1 MKTRLTAAFV
11 KTVKRPGAYC
21 DQHGLRLCVRQS
33 SKKKLIS
40 KQWSWRGTIG
50 GKRRDVGLG
59 GFPYITLAE
68 ARATAFEYRK
78 LARGGGDPRTLRA
91 RSDIPTFA
99 EAVEKV
105 IALHA
110 QTWKNGGKS
119 ETQWRGSLR
128 DYAMPQL
135 GGKRV
140 SEISSGDVLAV
151 LVPHWQP
158 KRETM
163 RRLRGRISAI
173 MQWAI
178 AQNYRADNPAG
189 DAVTAALPRNNHI
202 VTHQRSLPYAAVG
215 AAIGKVRASQA
226 SLSAKLVIEFLI
238 LTAARSG
245 EARGATWDEIDT
257 DTATWIVPAERMKSK
272 RAHRVPLPSRALEI
286 LAEARELSD
295 GSGLIFPSARS
306 GALAAATLA
315 KLLHDLGIGGTVH
328 GFRSSFRDWAAEC
341 SDAPREVCEMS
352 LAHVEGSAVERAY
365 RRTDLFERRRKLM
378 EAWATYVAR

>member
-1 MKTRLTAAFV
+1 MHR
-11 KTVKRPGAYC
+11 
-21 DQHGLRLCVRQS
+21 HGRIVRQV
-33 SKKKLIS
+33 
-40 KQWSWRGTIG
+40 
-50 GKRRDVGLG
+50 GKAMAGQA
-59 GFPYITLAE
+59 YA
-68 ARATAFEYRK
+68 
-78 LARGGGDPRTLRA
+78 
-91 RSDIPTFA
+91 
-99 EAVEKV
+99 
-105 IALHA
+105 
-110 QTWKNGGKS
+110 
-119 ETQWRGSLR
+119 

-135 GGKRV
+135 GSKRV
-140 SEISSGDVLAV
+140 SEISSGDILAA
-151 LVPHWQP
+151 LIPIWNS
-158 KRETM
+158 KRETA
-163 RRLRGRISAI
+163 RRVRGRISAI

-202 VTHQRSLPYAAVG
+202 VEHQKSLPYAAVG

-226 SLSAKLVIEFLI
+226 SLSVKLVIEFLI

-257 DTATWIVPAERMKSK
+257 DSATWTVPADRMKAK
-272 RAHRVPLPSRALEI
+272 RSHRVPLPSRALEI

-341 SDAPREVCEMS
+341 SDAPREVCEMALS
-352 LAHVEGSAVERAY
+352 HVEGSAVERAY

-378 EAWATYVAR
+378 EEWAAYVAR